1 MAYLIHPGN
10 ALKFNTMKLILV
22 FDGNGD
28 LLKQIQYKTKRQARM
43 NFNGF
48 KKYGMLDPETGL
60 VAPGLRF
67 ELI

>member
-1 MAYLIHPGN
+1 
-10 ALKFNTMKLILV
+10 MKLILV
-22 FDGNGD
+22 FDGNSD
-28 LLKQIQYKTKRQARM
+28 LFKQIQYKTKRQARM

-60 VAPGLRF
+60 VVPGLRF